1 MPEGDTI
8 HRAARTLHLALAG
21 REVVRFDTA
30 FAQLAVVDDQTPL
43 RGRIVERVAAVGK
56 HLLMYFSGDLIL
68 RTHMRM
74 HGSWHIYRPGERWR
88 RPRRDMRVVVA
99 TDAYD
104 AVAFNV
110 PVAEFRTAA
119 TLQRDDAIQA
129 LGPDLLDPDVD
140 LDEAAR
146 RVRALGDLPLGE
158 ALLTQRAVAGIG
170 NVFKSEVCFEAG
182 ISPFVPVSSLD
193 AGAVRKVLDI
203 ARRQMRLNVS
213 ADADRD
219 VPRPPGRR
227 TTGRM
232 RPSEGLWVYG
242 RAGEPCRRCG
252 TAISLRKTGVDA
264 RLTYYCERCQLAALP
279 PIS

>member
-21 REVVRFDTA
+21 REIVRFETA
-30 FAQLAVVDDQTPL
+30 LAQLAVVDDQSPL
-43 RGRIVERVAAVGK
+43 RGRLVERVAATGK
-56 HLLMYFSGDLIL
+56 HLLMHFSGDLIL

-99 TDAYD
+99 TDAYE

-129 LGPDLLDPDVD
+129 LGPDLLDPEAD

-182 ISPFVPVSSLD
+182 LSPFAPVSAIDMPTLR
-193 AGAVRKVLDI
+193 AVLEI
-203 ARRQMRLNVS
+203 ARRQMRLN
-213 ADADRD
+213 APAGGDRAF
-219 VPRPPGRR
+219 PQPPGRR

-232 RPSEGLWVYG
+232 NPSEGLWVYG

-264 RLTYYCERCQLAALP
+264 RPTYYCERCQP
-279 PIS
+279 VP

>member
-1 MPEGDTI
+1 VPEGDTI

-21 REVVRFDTA
+21 REVVRFETA
-30 FAQLAVVDDQTPL
+30 FAHLAVVDDQAPL

-56 HLLMYFSGDLIL
+56 HLLMHFSGDLIL

-88 RPRRDMRVVVA
+88 RPRRDMRVVVD
-99 TDAYD
+99 TDAYE
-104 AVAFNV
+104 AVAFAV

-119 TLQRDDAIQA
+119 TLQRDDVVQA

-140 LDEAAR
+140 LDEAVR
-146 RVRALGDLPLGE
+146 RVRALGDMPLGE

-170 NVFKSEVCFEAG
+170 NVFKSEVCFEARL
-182 ISPFVPVSSLD
+182 SPFAPVSSLD
-193 AGAVRKVLDI
+193 VPTVRAVLEV

-213 ADADRD
+213 ADPDHAF
-219 VPRPPGRR
+219 PQPPGRR

-232 RPSEGLWVYG
+232 NPSEGLWVYG

-252 TAISLRKTGVDA
+252 TPVSLRKTGVDA
-264 RLTYYCERCQLAALP
+264 RLTYYCERCQP
-279 PIS
+279 TR

>member
-21 REVVRFDTA
+21 REVVRFETA
-30 FAQLAVVDDQTPL
+30 LAQLAVVDDQSPL

-56 HLLMYFSGDLIL
+56 HLLMHFSGDLIL

-99 TDAYD
+99 TDAYE

-119 TLQRDDAIQA
+119 TLERDHVIQG
-129 LGPDLLDPDVD
+129 LGPDLLDPAVD
-140 LDEAAR
+140 LDDAVR
-146 RVRALGDLPLGE
+146 RLRALGDVPLGE

-182 ISPFVPVSSLD
+182 LSPFVPVSSLD
-193 AGAVRKVLDI
+193 DGTLQAVLEI
-203 ARRQMRLNVS
+203 ARRQMRLNVP
-213 ADADRD
+213 ADSGGI
-219 VPRPPGRR
+219 PQPPGRR

-232 RPSEGLWVYG
+232 NPAEGLWVYG
-242 RAGEPCRRCG
+242 RAGDPCRRCG
-252 TAISLRKTGVDA
+252 TPISLKKTGVEA
-264 RLTYYCERCQLAALP
+264 RLTYYCGRCQPLP
-279 PIS
+279 

>member
-21 REVVRFDTA
+21 REVVRFETA
-30 FAQLAVVDDQTPL
+30 FAQLAVVDDQARL

-56 HLLMYFSGDLIL
+56 HLLMHFSGDLIL

-99 TDAYD
+99 TDAYE

-119 TLQRDDAIQA
+119 TLERDEVIRA
-129 LGPDLLDPDVD
+129 LGPDLLDPAVD
-140 LDEAAR
+140 LDQAVR
-146 RVRALGDLPLGE
+146 RLQALGDMPLGE
-158 ALLTQRAVAGIG
+158 ALLAQRAVAGIG
-170 NVFKSEVCFEAG
+170 NVFKSEVCFEAQL
-182 ISPFVPVSSLD
+182 SPFMPVSSLD
-193 AGAVRKVLDI
+193 GATLRAVLEI
-203 ARRQMRLNVS
+203 ARRQMRLNVP
-213 ADADRD
+213 RD
-219 VPRPPGRR
+219 DGGFPQPPGRR

-232 RPSEGLWVYG
+232 NPAESLWVYG

-252 TAISLRKTGVDA
+252 TAVAVRKSGIDA
-264 RLTYYCERCQLAALP
+264 RLTYYCERCQPSA
-279 PIS
+279 

>member
-1 MPEGDTI
+1 VPEGDTI

-21 REVVRFDTA
+21 REVVRFETA
-30 FAQLAVVDDQTPL
+30 FAQLAVVDDQAPL
-43 RGRIVERVAAVGK
+43 PGRSVERVAAIGK

-110 PVAEFRTAA
+110 PVAEFRTAS
-119 TLQRDDAIQA
+119 TLERDDVIQA
-129 LGPDLLDPDVD
+129 LGPDLLDPEVD

-146 RVRALGDLPLGE
+146 RVRALGDMPLGE

-170 NVFKSEVCFEAG
+170 NVFKSEICFEARL
-182 ISPFVPVSSLD
+182 SPFAPVSSLD
-193 AGAVRKVLDI
+193 AATVRAVLEI
-203 ARRQMRLNVS
+203 ARRQLRLNVP
-213 ADADRD
+213 DAHGAF
-219 VPRPPGRR
+219 PQPAGRR

-232 RPSEGLWVYG
+232 HPAEGLWVYG

-252 TAISLRKTGVDA
+252 TAIALRKTGVDA
-264 RLTYYCERCQLAALP
+264 RLTYFCERCQP
-279 PIS
+279 PA